1 MSSPKKGFWDVF
13 QMTKRFLLLTLT
25 KDFRV
30 VVAWEYSMAMLLNKS
45 DFFRKSCFIA
55 EMGIVYYLPARQVF
69 LLFCVR
75 KSAIPESCQMDKKPF
90 LRWKMEMG
98 SPHEMLLKLQALLKI
113 WQLL

>member
-30 VVAWEYSMAMLLNKS
+30 VVVGEYRTALLNKS

-69 LLFCVR
+69 LFFVWEKVQYQKAAKWTKNLFYAE
-75 KSAIPESCQMDKKPF
+75 K
-90 LRWKMEMG
+90 WKWVVHM
-98 SPHEMLLKLQALLKI
+98 KC
-113 WQLL
+113 

>member
-30 VVAWEYSMAMLLNKS
+30 VVAWEYKAVLNKS

-69 LLFCVR
+69 LFFVR

>member
-25 KDFRV
+25 EDFRV
-30 VVAWEYSMAMLLNKS
+30 VVVGEYGTALLNKS

-69 LLFCVR
+69 LSFCVR

-98 SPHEMLLKLQALLKI
+98 STHEMLTKLQDFL
-113 WQLL
+113 